1 MISDRISAAGV
12 GTVYRLRRRKSSLKA
27 QCFVGRSFLTYNQ
40 GGSAATLGSCPLRD
54 SGLQLLTSWALPSYT
69 GGHLGH
75 CGRGI
80 PSVDGPTRGSVA
92 RSGDGVCYLCAQ
104 PTGPNLTAMEAE
116 NMFFEIQ
123 EDANEMEFD
132 EVDRKEG
139 AGASRR
145 QEVGHASQVRWA
157 DPRSHLNPL
166 PGTLT

>member
-1 MISDRISAAGV
+1 M
-12 GTVYRLRRRKSSLKA
+12 
-27 QCFVGRSFLTYNQ
+27 
-40 GGSAATLGSCPLRD
+40 
-54 SGLQLLTSWALPSYT
+54 
-69 GGHLGH
+69 
-75 CGRGI
+75 
-80 PSVDGPTRGSVA
+80 DGPTRGSVA